1 MIKTYVQK
9 SLMIIGFHSAITTT
23 TTTPKIIIV
32 RSDSSVDKKRCE
44 IQVEEEAQTGF
55 KVEWGSTCKSV

>member
-1 MIKTYVQK
+1 MCKK
-9 SLMIIGFHSAITTT
+9 SLMIIGFHSAITTTT

-44 IQVEEEAQTGF
+44 IKEEEAQTRF